1 MMIEP
6 ALRRRLPRAERESQL
21 VDVAESVFAERGFR
35 ESSMD
40 EIAIR
45 AGVTKPVLYD
55 HFGSKDG
62 LVAACI
68 RRSGRRLFASITG
81 AVERATGPAD
91 LLAAGLAG
99 FFDFIESHGEA
110 WFTLVGES
118 AVVGEAAMALE
129 AIRRE
134 QAEYVAAMLGAR
146 LPGVPA
152 ARVEIFAEAIIGAC
166 ERIALWRREAPSVS
180 VEEATA
186 ALMTLVW
193 GGLDALTPAS
203 TH

>member
-1 MMIEP
+1 MIGTVV
-6 ALRRRLPRAERESQL
+6 RRRLPRAERESQL
-21 VDVAESVFAERGFR
+21 VDVAEAIFAERGFR
-35 ESSMD
+35 EASME
-40 EIAIR
+40 EIALR

-68 RRSGRRLFASITG
+68 RRSGSRLFASITA
-81 AVERATGPAD
+81 AVDSATGPAE

-99 FFDFIESHGEA
+99 FFDFIEAHGQA

-118 AVVGEAAMALE
+118 AVVGEAAVALE

-134 QAEYVAAMLGAR
+134 QAEYVAQMLSAQ

-152 ARVEIFAEAIIGAC
+152 VHVEVFAEAIIGAC
-166 ERIALWRREAPSVS
+166 ERIALWRRDAPSVS

-186 ALMTLVW
+186 GLMTLVW
-193 GGLDALTPAS
+193 GGLEALTSSS
-203 TH
+203 TR